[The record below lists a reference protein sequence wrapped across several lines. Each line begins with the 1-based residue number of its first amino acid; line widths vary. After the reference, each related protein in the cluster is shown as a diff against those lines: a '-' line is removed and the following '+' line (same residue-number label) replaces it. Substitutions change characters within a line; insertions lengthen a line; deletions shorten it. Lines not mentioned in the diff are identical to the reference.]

1 MIRVLEDPRT
11 AVRGSSLA
19 SWLGFAGIALLLS
32 LATFRGIVADPGGT
46 VYAHNDDT
54 SLFIW
59 WFANAAD
66 ALASALGAGTGS
78 SGLLQTAAMNWP
90 DGVNGAWNTS
100 VLGLAIPLAP
110 VTWLAGPVVAYTCA
124 IVLSPVA
131 ASLAAAALLT
141 RFADR
146 TAAYGASLLYGFSP
160 YLIAQAGGHL
170 NLSFAVLPP
179 VVGAF
184 LWRAATAPVGGAL
197 RARVLDAV
205 PWGVLLGGALGW
217 QFYVSTELL
226 AGTFLATIVAA
237 LVLVVVLRGRLLPR
251 LVPLLAS
258 SAAAVVTALL
268 LAAPLLTTMLLGTGA
283 PRAALRPHGVWNND
297 LADLVTPSQHTALA
311 GAGPEIP
318 RAMGIDPAEV
328 GGYVSLV
335 WLVVGAYALVRHWR
349 SPRHGLL
356 VRVLG
361 LTGAG
366 VWLLSM
372 GSPLTVLGHPLPLP
386 GPFRLV
392 EHLPILHN
400 ILPMR
405 LSVHV
410 TLALSGLTA
419 VFLHHALRRPVRSAV
434 APVVAVTAVAVLI
447 APTDVPSRPLHIPA
461 AISSGALEDALP
473 QGAVVK
479 ALPAPR
485 AVAEPAY
492 AQAMALQAAAG
503 MHYRETGGYF
513 IGSTDDN
520 DVIYQSLL
528 DPLDVLLRETEADSA
543 DDLPESEVASA
554 VGAIRAGGTEFILI
568 PVGAP
573 LLDLP
578 AGDLAEALAR
588 TPGAR
593 AQQIEDTWLID
604 LRAVG

>member
-19 SWLGFAGIALLLS
+19 PWAVLAGIALPLS
-32 LATFRGIVADPGGT
+32 LLTFRGIVADPGGS
-46 VYAHNDDT
+46 VFAHNDDT

-78 SGLLQTAAMNWP
+78 SGLLQTTSMNWP

-131 ASLAAAALLT
+131 ATLAAAALLT

-146 TAAYGASLLYGFSP
+146 TAAFAAALLYGFSP

-179 VVGAF
+179 LVGAF
-184 LWRAATAPVGGAL
+184 LWRSATAPVGGPL
-197 RARVLDAV
+197 RSRVLDAL

-226 AGTFLATIVAA
+226 AGTFLATVVAA
-237 LVLVVVLRGRLLPR
+237 LVLAAVLRGRLLPR

-258 SAAAVVTALL
+258 SAAAVITALL
-268 LAAPLLTTMLLGTGA
+268 LAAPLLTTMLLGVGA

-297 LADLVTPSQHTALA
+297 LTDLVTPSQHTLFA

-328 GGYVSLV
+328 GGYMSLV
-335 WLVVGAYALVRHWR
+335 WLLVGVYALVRHWR

-356 VRVLG
+356 VRVLV
-361 LTGAG
+361 LTGIG

-372 GSPLTVLGHPLPLP
+372 GSPLTVLGHPLPVP
-386 GPFRLV
+386 GPFRIV
-392 EHLPILHN
+392 EHLPVLQN

-410 TLALSGLTA
+410 TLVLSGLTA
-419 VFLHHALRRPVRSAV
+419 VLLHHALRRPARSAI
-434 APVVAVTAVAVLI
+434 APVAAVAVVAMLI
-447 APTDVPSRPLHIPA
+447 APTDVPSRPLHLPA
-461 AISSGALEDALP
+461 AISSGAIEAAVP

-485 AVAEPAY
+485 AVAEPEY
-492 AQAMALQAAAG
+492 AQAMAWQAVTG

-513 IGSTDDN
+513 IGSTDEY

-528 DPLDVLLRETEADSA
+528 DPLDVLLRDSGAASA
-543 DDLPESEVASA
+543 DELPESEVASA

-573 LLDLP
+573 LLGMP